1 MTSKRQ
7 AIIDQ
12 FRAAAQSCLNTAQI
26 MHVRQEAEAVAFYN
40 PRGFGFHGPSWIREL
55 SRPLK
60 GWARIQLSE
69 FKKAHAPFRA
79 LSEPAGAPGTV

>member
-1 MTSKRQ
+1 VCSKTQ
-7 AIIDQ
+7 KIWH
-12 FRAAAQSCLNTAQI
+12 RAQEI
-26 MHVRQEAEAVAFYN
+26 MHVRQEVEAVAFYN

-55 SRPLK
+55 PRPLK

-79 LSEPAGAPGTV
+79 HSEPAGAPGTV